1 MHYAIVLNGKVIKT
15 GHRENGF
22 SDVFAEEAFVLKM
35 QQKYMRNDDDCVEV
49 WFR

>member
-1 MHYAIVLNGKVIKT
+1 MHYAIYRNGKVIKT
-15 GHRENGF
+15 GHLEKGF

-35 QQKYMRNDDDCVEV
+35 RQKYMRNDDDCVDV